1 MNSDRR
7 PTRITLHYPY
17 QPALRLL
24 SLEQAA
30 LELSMSK
37 RSLQRHLK
45 AGTIKLRAI
54 RLGGGRPKYRLADI
68 IALVEHAAEPPEM
81 SGSES
86 APKEDPG
93 STLPRQLGMPL

>member
-7 PTRITLHYPY
+7 PTRITPHNPY

>member
-1 MNSDRR
+1 MNSDKR
-7 PTRITLHYPY
+7 PTRITPHNPY

-24 SLEQAA
+24 NLEQAA

-45 AGTIKLRAI
+45 GGTIKLRAI